1 MKFTGALRQEAG
13 RRPERLEEV
22 IELHGPRVLGVARRI
37 LRNHAMAEE
46 VAQDTFLAYWKH
58 PSAYVPERGSLG
70 GWLSSVARN
79 KAIDLVRSESR
90 RSAKATTWDGSEG
103 AEMAFAG
110 PDTDSALD
118 VRRAVSGLTSLQK
131 EALFLAYFEGL
142 TYREVAVRLGVPE
155 GTVKTRLRDG
165 LGRLRTALQPPSAA
179 VQSPPGT
186 TAQATRT

>member
-22 IELHGPRVLGVARRI
+22 IALHGPRVLGVARRI
-37 LRNHAMAEE
+37 LRSDAMAEE
-46 VAQDTFLAYWKH
+46 VAQDTFLAFWRN
-58 PSAYVPERGSLG
+58 PAAYVPERGSLG
-70 GWLSSVARN
+70 VWLASVARN
-79 KAIDLVRSESR
+79 KAIDRVRSEVR
-90 RSAKATTWDGSEG
+90 RSARASSFVDLTATRVVLE
-103 AEMAFAG
+103 G
-110 PDTDSALD
+110 PDADAALD
-118 VRRAVSGLTSLQK
+118 VRRAVSSLTALQK

-165 LGRLRTALQPPSAA
+165 LGRLRTALQPPSAGEHP
-179 VQSPPGT
+179 PPGT